1 MEPINR
7 KIWDF
12 QVLQSKFVKSLM
24 SILKRKIDSSP
35 NFVSLFSFMKDNSSV
50 LFSLNNI
57 YFAQKE
63 PLKVNIFWIF
73 ECSGQNLSNFI
84 HQFWNN
90 KCKEIVP
97 DVLDPNQN
105 VQITCNSKVY
115 ITEKF
120 IHQKGAEKRVKD
132 ELSVFSYTS

>member
-24 SILKRKIDSSP
+24 SVLKRKIDSSP
-35 NFVSLFSFMKDNSSV
+35 NFLSLFSFMKDNSSV

-63 PLKVNIFWIF
+63 LLQVNIFWIF
-73 ECSGQNLSNFI
+73 ECPGQNLSNFI
-84 HQFWNN
+84 HQFWNDSWFLTKFCN
-90 KCKEIVP
+90 PSSVSWK
-97 DVLDPNQN
+97 
-105 VQITCNSKVY
+105 ITPLYFFISNSIY
-115 ITEKF
+115 ILCSRRA
-120 IHQKGAEKRVKD
+120 H
-132 ELSVFSYTS
+132 

>member
-24 SILKRKIDSSP
+24 SVLKRKIDSSP

-84 HQFWNN
+84 HQFWN

-132 ELSVFSYTS
+132 ELYVFSYTS